1 MQLGAVHRGDY
12 NEFLTPCVSFGDSLQ
27 ASGFG
32 QVPARRASFRLGVLL
47 GHLAGGGHIDTS
59 VLAMLPWP
67 LRDALGQ
74 DMQVSEECRYDHL
87 RSRRE
92 PHLHKRHVEGVFS
105 ILPALATSTTVENR
119 YICTYIYI
127 YLCIVLQVFC

>member
-1 MQLGAVHRGDY
+1 MQTLM
-12 NEFLTPCVSFGDSLQ
+12 E
-27 ASGFG
+27 
-32 QVPARRASFRLGVLL
+32 
-47 GHLAGGGHIDTS
+47 
-59 VLAMLPWP
+59 
-67 LRDALGQ
+67 

-87 RSRRE
+87 RDFSDLSCWLDAYFIFQAVQFMSKGSDWERIEYCCVSTFMLDSVNPGSRRE